1 MNKQITTLWEQSAQ
15 RDDLWAQ
22 ARYEK
27 FAELI
32 VRECAERSAKLGQP
46 EIGKGLMKS
55 FGVKE

>member
-15 RDDLWAQ
+15 RDDLWSQ